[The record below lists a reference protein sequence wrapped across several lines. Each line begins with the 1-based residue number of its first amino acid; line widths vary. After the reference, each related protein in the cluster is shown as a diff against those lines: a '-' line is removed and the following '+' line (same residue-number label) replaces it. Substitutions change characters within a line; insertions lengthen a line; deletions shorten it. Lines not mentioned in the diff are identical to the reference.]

1 MRLRLSIAEL
11 VALAGVVIAG
21 LTFWNSWSERRATAD
36 EKVAVAAG
44 EARSRSR
51 LDLTAT
57 PADRG
62 DRLVLA
68 SGDHELSEVSV
79 TFPRALGVPAQR
91 PATPAIDS
99 AWFRDE
105 LLRRTDGG
113 PDAREGVLPVLVT
126 ARYWDGET
134 ARTTSSVYD
143 LVWQTEGQLLR
154 GRTLRLVSMRLRDR
168 AGTQASLDRAWAR
181 TGL

>member
-21 LTFWNSWSERRATAD
+21 LTLWNGWLERRAASD
-36 EKVAVAAG
+36 EKVAAAAG
-44 EARSRSR
+44 EARTRAR

-57 PADRG
+57 PADNGR
-62 DRLVLA
+62 RLVLA
-68 SGDHELSEVSV
+68 GGDHELADLVV
-79 TFPRALGVPAQR
+79 AFPRQLGIPAQR

-105 LLRRTDGG
+105 LLRRTDDGA
-113 PDAREGVLPVLVT
+113 DERQGVLPVLVT
-126 ARYWDGET
+126 VRYWDGET
-134 ARTTSSVYD
+134 ARTATATYD
-143 LVWQTEGQLLR
+143 VIWRTEGRVLR
-154 GRTLRLVSMRLRDR
+154 GRALLLEGMRLRDR
-168 AGTQASLDRAWAR
+168 TGTQASLDRTLTR

>member
-1 MRLRLSIAEL
+1 MRLRVSIAEL

-21 LTFWNSWSERRATAD
+21 LTFWNGWAERRAAAD

-51 LDLTAT
+51 LELTAT

-62 DRLVLA
+62 ERLVLA
-68 SGDHELSEVSV
+68 SGDHELAEVSV
-79 TFPRALGVPAQR
+79 AFPRAMGIPAQR

-105 LLRRTDGG
+105 LLRRTDNG
-113 PDAREGVLPVLVT
+113 PDEREGVLPVLVT
-126 ARYWDGET
+126 TRYWDGET
-134 ARTTSSVYD
+134 ARTTASVYD
-143 LVWQTEGQLLR
+143 LVWRTEGQMLR
-154 GRTLRLVSMRLRDR
+154 GRTLRLEAMRLRDR
-168 AGTQASLDRAWAR
+168 AGTQASLERAWSR
-181 TGL
+181 TGF